1 MFKLLPTGGLKWIDP
16 KKFDLNKYTSNIP
29 KGCVLKVDLEYPE
42 VLLEL
47 HNDFPLIQDIKEV
60 KEKCC
65 LVISLRLLIFII
77 FLLLFLKSWCLI
89 FFDKEKYVL
98 HYENLQLY
106 LRLGRKLKE

>member
-47 HNDFPLIQDIKEV
+47 HNDYP
-60 KEKCC
+60 
-65 LVISLRLLIFII
+65 LRLLIFII
-77 FLLLFLKSWCLI
+77 FLLLFLESWCLI